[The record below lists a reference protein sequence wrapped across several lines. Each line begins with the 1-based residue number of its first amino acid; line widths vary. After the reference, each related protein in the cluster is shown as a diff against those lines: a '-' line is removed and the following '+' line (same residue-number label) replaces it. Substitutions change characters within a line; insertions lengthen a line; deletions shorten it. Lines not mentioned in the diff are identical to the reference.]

1 MSKPELSIIIPMH
14 GEDLAFLEA
23 TIESV
28 KQTVDVT
35 YEIICVDDFSST
47 PIQIEGVKMLRHDK
61 HKGVGQA
68 FDTGVAE
75 AKSDNLFLMGSDI
88 RFLPNN
94 WASKSIS
101 EADKYPK
108 AITCTTCIGIN
119 KDDMDIESRRNRS
132 RRNGATILVFHDHKA
147 HPKKNAKFRNILECQ
162 WLPINKRDSKESFE
176 IPSVLGAAY
185 VMKKEWYNYIDGWKL
200 HRSWGTLEPM
210 ISLKSWL
217 FGGSCRTAPDI
228 ETGHI
233 FKSDGTHQTPLHHL
247 TYNKIL
253 VATLLFDDYHAQR
266 LIQFLNQGDGQVVRG
281 KKMFEGVKYEVM
293 KKKDEYAEK
302 IVMSPREF
310 CNKFEIDFR
319 EEVVSL

>member
-1 MSKPELSIIIPMH
+1 MSKPELSIVIPCH
-14 GEDLAFLEA
+14 GEPQEFLET
-23 TIESV
+23 TIKSV
-28 KQTVDVT
+28 KQTVDVS

-94 WASKSIS
+94 WASKSIA

-108 AITCTTCIGIN
+108 AMTCTTCIGIN
-119 KDDMDIESRRNRS
+119 KDDMDIEKRRNRS
-132 RRNGATILVFHDHKA
+132 RRNGASILVFHDHKA
-147 HPKKNAKFRNILECQ
+147 HPKKAANFRNILECQ
-162 WLPINKRDSKESFE
+162 WLPLYRGESKESFE
-176 IPSVLGAAY
+176 VPSVLGAAY
-185 VMKKEWYNYIDGWKL
+185 VMKREWYNYLDGWWG

-233 FKSDGTHQTPLHHL
+233 FKSDGSHQTQLHHL

-253 VATLLFDDYHAQR
+253 VATLLFDDYHTQR
-266 LIQFLNQGDGQVVRG
+266 LISFFNQGDGQVVRG
-281 KKMFEGVKYEVM
+281 KKMFEEVKDEVM
-293 KKKDEYAEK
+293 KKKLEYKEK
-302 IVMSPREF
+302 IVVDVSEWCKRF
-310 CNKFEIDFR
+310 NIDFR
-319 EEVVSL
+319 EE

>member
-1 MSKPELSIIIPMH
+1 MSKPELSIIVPMH

-35 YEIICVDDFSST
+35 YEIICVDDCSSP
-47 PIQIEGVKMLRHDK
+47 PIKIDGVKMLRHDT

-94 WASKSIS
+94 WASESIA
-101 EADKYPK
+101 EADKHPK

-132 RRNGATILVFHDHKA
+132 RRNGARILMFHDHKA
-147 HPKKNAKFRNILECQ
+147 HPKKPTNFRNILECQ
-162 WLPINKRDSKESFE
+162 WLSVYKGESKASFE
-176 IPSVLGAAY
+176 VPSVLGAAY
-185 VMKKEWYNYIDGWKL
+185 VMKKEWYEYIDGWKL

-217 FGGSCRTAPDI
+217 FGGSCRTAPSID
-228 ETGHI
+228 TAHI
-233 FKSDGTHQTPLHHL
+233 FKSHGTHRTQNHHL
-247 TYNKIL
+247 VYNKML
-253 VATLLFDDYHAQR
+253 VATLLFDEHNSQR
-266 LIQFLNQGDGQVVRG
+266 LIQFLGENPQVAAG
-281 KKMFEGVKYEVM
+281 KRMFEEVEDEVM
-293 KKKDEYAEK
+293 KKKLEYKEK
-302 IVMSPREF
+302 IVVDVSEW
-310 CNKFEIDFR
+310 CKAWNLDFR